1 MNLYFDEISQKLI
14 VNAKKEMF
22 ELKHPYV
29 GSEHLLLAILHD
41 TDLEVTKMLNSYG
54 IYYKRFR
61 EELITVVGI
70 GKKSNDWFLFTP
82 LLKRIITNATFYSKD
97 QDHIVTPNSLL
108 ISILNEGDGVAN
120 RIMLGMNIDLESL
133 YEKFIDVDINN
144 DIITCKRLDEIA
156 INMNEMAC
164 NNKYDLVIGRDDS
177 IDMLIQVLLRKNK
190 NNPLLIGEAGVGKTA
205 IVEELAKRIVLGN
218 VPESLKNIIIYN
230 VSMSSLVAGTKY
242 RGEFEEKMKE
252 LINEVSNNNNIILF
266 IDEVHTIM
274 GAGGAE
280 GAIDASNILKPYLAR
295 GEIKI
300 IGATTNYEY
309 EKYIEKDK
317 AFDRRFQKIYIKEPN
332 KNEVLE
338 IIGKLKNIY
347 EKYHHVLLK
356 KEVIKKIVDYSFE
369 CISYGRQPDKAIDLL
384 DEVCSYVAFKN
395 NNSDNKLLIYEEK
408 IRNIKNK
415 KNDLII
421 RHDFKKALE
430 YKEKELELNNEYNNY
445 LLKKSSDKKNKII
458 SLSDLECVMYK
469 KGNIQKREIFKKK
482 IIKSKRELKR
492 IVFGQDK
499 VINELVKSLLKYDY
513 ITNMEP
519 MMFLLIGKNG
529 CGKTFLLDKI
539 VSLIFDDVNCI
550 KINMQDYQNE
560 YAVSQLFGEGV
571 NNNYHTVFHSLK
583 ENSFSVIILEDI
595 DNAHPSILKR
605 IIKTITSG
613 YIKVLNH
620 ELLSINKCI
629 IFITMNNIDDKI
641 GFMDNRLSNYYDK
654 LLSRIIN
661 KIYFNDI
668 NEDIITLY
676 INNYL
681 SNYSLSDREKIVI
694 LKNIIDKSDYEINGL
709 SKVFYLLEEEVDR
722 RKVKS

>member
-14 VNAKKEMF
+14 VNAKKEMY

-29 GSEHLLLAILHD
+29 GSEHLLLALLHED
-41 TDLEVTKMLNSYG
+41 DLEVTKLLNSYG
-54 IYYKRFR
+54 IFYDGFK
-61 EELITVVGI
+61 EELITIVGI

-82 LLKRIITNATFYSKD
+82 LLKKILINATFYSKD
-97 QDHIVTPNSLL
+97 QNHMVTPNSLL

-133 YEKFIDVDINN
+133 YEKFIDIDINN
-144 DIITCKRLDEIA
+144 DITTCKILDEIA
-156 INMNEMAC
+156 INMNEMAS
-164 NNKYDLVIGRDDS
+164 NNKYELVIGRDDS

-205 IVEELAKRIVLGN
+205 IVEELVRRIILGN
-218 VPESLKNIIIYN
+218 VPESLKNIIVYN
-230 VSMSSLVAGTKY
+230 LSMSSLVAGTKY
-242 RGEFEEKMKE
+242 RGEFEEKMRE
-252 LINEVSNNNNIILF
+252 LIKEVSNNNNIILF
-266 IDEVHTIM
+266 IDEVHTII

-347 EKYHHVLLK
+347 EKYHHVFLK

-384 DEVCSYVAFKN
+384 DDVCSYVDFKN
-395 NNSDNKLLIYEEK
+395 NNCDDKLLIYEEK

-430 YKEKELELNNEYNNY
+430 YRKKELKLNNEYNNY
-445 LLKKSSDKKNKII
+445 LLSKNDYKRNKSV
-458 SLSDLECVMYK
+458 SLSDLEHVMFK
-469 KGNIQKREIFKKK
+469 KGNIPKKDIFKKK
-482 IIKSKRELKR
+482 IIESKRELKR
-492 IVFGQDK
+492 IIYGQDK
-499 VINELVKSLLKYDY
+499 VINELVNALLKYDY

-519 MMFLLIGKNG
+519 MMFLLIGKSG

-539 VSLIFDDVNCI
+539 ISLIFDDVNCI

-560 YAVSQLFGEGV
+560 YAVSQLFGDGI

-595 DNAHPSILKR
+595 DKAHVSILKR
-605 IIKTITSG
+605 LLKSFTSG
-613 YIKVLNH
+613 HIKVLNH
-620 ELLSINKCI
+620 EIISLNKCI

-654 LLSRIIN
+654 LLSRIKN

-681 SNYSLSDREKIVI
+681 SKHSLSDREKIVI
-694 LKNIIDKSDYEINGL
+694 IKNIIDKSDYEMNGL
-709 SKVFYLLEEEVDR
+709 SKLFYLLEEEVDR